1 MERDN
6 LPLRIC
12 VIIGC
17 CCVIL
22 GLLYLLIRND
32 FYKETKVKVEIVDV
46 IQSENFL
53 GHATYQTKVSYDNE
67 VYTINGD
74 TAYYFAKDKIGS
86 VVDAILIES
95 IFSGNKTIKEIYYGD
110 TN

>member
-22 GLLYLLIRND
+22 GLLYLLIGND

>member
-53 GHATYQTKVSYDNE
+53 GHATYQTKVSYYNE
-67 VYTINGD
+67 VYTISGD
-74 TAYYFAKDKIGS
+74 TTYYFAKDKIGS
-86 VVDAILIES
+86 KVDAVLRES
-95 IFSGNKTIKEIYYGD
+95 VFTGNKTIKEIYYGD

>member
-12 VIIGC
+12 VIIAC

-22 GLLYLLIRND
+22 GLLYLLIGDD

-86 VVDAILIES
+86 KVDAVLTES
-95 IFSGNKTIKEIYYGD
+95 IFSGNKTIKEICYGD
-110 TN
+110 T